1 MMKKTV
7 WLILAVLAAF
17 PAFAAG
23 KKTAPAPEKP
33 VNPAGAKL
41 KYVEWDA
48 HMLGVDTPEKS
59 AAIKKSVKRVPVI
72 GLVGFSGINTKVLKK
87 NVEYAYGPKQHR
99 NMHDTCQISEVMQIA
114 RKVGFAV
121 KVRVYPAKDH
131 AGIAEAFR
139 RAGKET
145 DIVITYFSYWKET
158 KPMIAAIA
166 ANPGTLYISPYVQVG
181 KRSTNLSL
189 QSHARHPAGGGLRNF
204 VTSLPLCRHKPA
216 GKLLTPLHRDKNDD
230 ETVNFIAPSSYAS
243 GRGETCP
250 SAGVTA
256 VVAAY
261 IAAASPEKVPAEKII
276 EIMLRSASIP
286 EERMLK
292 LCDFD
297 ARSVENLR
305 ASLSALAKPDS
316 VGIRRL
322 EAAGVLDLWRV
333 HLDISGG
340 APSAE

>member
-1 MMKKTV
+1 MKKTASLPV
-7 WLILAVLAAF
+7 VLLAAV
-17 PAFAAG
+17 ALFAAG
-23 KKTAPAPEKP
+23 KDAPAKQP

-41 KYVEWDA
+41 KFVAWDA
-48 HMLGVDTPEKS
+48 HMLGVDTPEK
-59 AAIKKSVKRVPVI
+59 AAALKKSVRRVPVI
-72 GLVGFSGINTKVLKK
+72 GLVGFSGINTKILKK
-87 NVEYAYGPKQHR
+87 NVEYAYGPKQPR
-99 NMHDTCQISEVMQIA
+99 GMHDTYQISEVMQIA

-139 RAGKET
+139 RAGPES

-166 ANPGTLYISPYVQVG
+166 ANPDTLYISPYVQVG
-181 KRSTNLSL
+181 KRPTNLSL
-189 QSHARHPAGGGLRNF
+189 QSRARHPAGGGLRNF
-204 VTSLPLCRHKPA
+204 VTALPLCRKPD
-216 GKLLTPLHRDKNDD
+216 GKLLTPLHRDANDD

-261 IAAASPEKVPAEKII
+261 VAAASPEKVPAEKIVD
-276 EIMLRSASIP
+276 IMLRNTSIP
-286 EERMLK
+286 AERMLR

-305 ASLSALAKPDS
+305 ASLHALTKPDS

-322 EAAGVLDLWRV
+322 EAEGVLDLWNIYQ
-333 HLDISGG
+333 DISGQK
-340 APSAE
+340 

>member
-1 MMKKTV
+1 MKKTASLSV
-7 WLILAVLAAF
+7 ALLLAASL
-17 PAFAAG
+17 FAAG
-23 KKTAPAPEKP
+23 NAAPAKKP
-33 VNPAGAKL
+33 VNPAGVKL

-48 HMLGVDTPEKS
+48 HMLGVDTPEK
-59 AAIKKSVKRVPVI
+59 AAALRKSVKRVPVI

-99 NMHDTCQISEVMQIA
+99 NMHDTYQISEVMQIA

-121 KVRVYPAKDH
+121 RIRVYPAKDH
-131 AGIAEAFR
+131 AEIAEAFR
-139 RAGKET
+139 RAGKES
-145 DIVITYFSYWKET
+145 DIVITYFSYWKDT
-158 KPMIAAIA
+158 KPMIEAIA
-166 ANPGTLYISPYVQVG
+166 ANPETLYISPYVQVG
-181 KRSTNLSL
+181 KRPTNLSL

-204 VTSLPLCRHKPA
+204 VTALPLCRKPD
-216 GKLLTPLHRDKNDD
+216 GKLLTPLHRDENDN

-261 IAAASPEKVPAEKII
+261 IAAASPEKVPAEKIVG
-276 EIMLRSASIP
+276 IMLRNTSIP
-286 EERMLK
+286 EKRMLE
-292 LCDFD
+292 LSDFD

-305 ASLSALAKPDS
+305 TSLNALTKPDS

-322 EAAGVLDLWRV
+322 ESAGVLDLWNIYQ
-333 HLDISGG
+333 DISGQK
-340 APSAE
+340 